1 MIPRAARSMQR
12 GTLLRIS
19 DAALLL
25 ATAVLLGTG
34 ANRVRPNATRLPW
47 VSDWNR
53 HIETLAF
60 RAGIPVTFLNGAQT
74 RLGDPATV
82 IIDAR
87 LPDEFAAGHLPRAW
101 SLPVADVEQRLVKY
115 VSQLTPETPIL
126 VYCGGSECD
135 DALELAKKLREFGF
149 QDVTLYPGG
158 LAEWIEYGGA
168 LRTGDEP

>member
-1 MIPRAARSMQR
+1 MPR
-12 GTLLRIS
+12 GVLLRIS
-19 DAALLL
+19 DAMVLL
-25 ATAVLLGTG
+25 AMAVLLGTV
-34 ANRVRPNATRLPW
+34 ANFVRPQATRLPW
-47 VSDWNR
+47 VSDWDR

-74 RLGDPATV
+74 RVGDPATA

-87 LPDEFAAGHLPRAW
+87 VPDEFAAGHLPRAW
-101 SLPVADVEQRLVKY
+101 SLPVADVEQRLVDY

-149 QDVTLYPGG
+149 EDVTLYPGG
-158 LAEWIEYGGA
+158 IAEWVAYGGA
-168 LRTGDEP
+168 IHTGSES

>member
-1 MIPRAARSMQR
+1 MPR
-12 GTLLRIS
+12 GVLLRIS
-19 DAALLL
+19 DAMVLL
-25 ATAVLLGTG
+25 AMAVLLGTV
-34 ANRVRPNATRLPW
+34 ANFVRPQATRLPW
-47 VSDWNR
+47 VSDWDR

-74 RLGDPATV
+74 RVGDPATA

-101 SLPVADVEQRLVKY
+101 SLPVADVEQRLVDY

-149 QDVTLYPGG
+149 EDVTLYPGG
-158 LAEWIEYGGA
+158 IAEWVAYGGA
-168 LRTGDEP
+168 IHTGSES

>member
-1 MIPRAARSMQR
+1 MTTRAARSVQR
-12 GTLLRIS
+12 GVLLRTS
-19 DAALLL
+19 DAVILL
-25 ATAVLLGTG
+25 AMAILLGTL
-34 ANRVRPNATRLPW
+34 ANTVRPKATRLPW

-60 RAGIPVTFLNGAQT
+60 RAGIPVTFLNGART
-74 RLGDPATV
+74 RVGDPATA

-87 LPDEFAAGHLPRAW
+87 LPEEFAAGHLPRAW
-101 SLPVADVEQRLVKY
+101 SLPVADVEQRLVNY

-158 LAEWIEYGGA
+158 VAEWIEYGGA
-168 LRTGDEP
+168 IRTGEEP

>member
-1 MIPRAARSMQR
+1 MTPRAARSMPR
-12 GTLLRIS
+12 GVLLRIS
-19 DAALLL
+19 DAMVLL
-25 ATAVLLGTG
+25 AMAVLLGTA
-34 ANRVRPNATRLPW
+34 ANLVRPQATRLPW
-47 VSDWNR
+47 VSDWDR

-74 RLGDPATV
+74 RVGDPATA

-101 SLPVADVEQRLVKY
+101 SLPVADVEQRLVDY

-149 QDVTLYPGG
+149 EDVTLYPGG
-158 LAEWIEYGGA
+158 IAEWVAYGGA
-168 LRTGDEP
+168 IHTGSES

>member
-1 MIPRAARSMQR
+1 MPR
-12 GTLLRIS
+12 GVLLRIS
-19 DAALLL
+19 DAMVLL
-25 ATAVLLGTG
+25 AMAVLLGTA
-34 ANRVRPNATRLPW
+34 ANLVRPQATRLPW
-47 VSDWNR
+47 VSDWDR

-74 RLGDPATV
+74 RVGDPATA

-87 LPDEFAAGHLPRAW
+87 LPDEFAAGHLPRAR
-101 SLPVADVEQRLVKY
+101 SLPVADVEQRLVDY

-149 QDVTLYPGG
+149 EDVTLYPGG
-158 LAEWIEYGGA
+158 IAEWVAYGGA
-168 LRTGDEP
+168 IHTGGES